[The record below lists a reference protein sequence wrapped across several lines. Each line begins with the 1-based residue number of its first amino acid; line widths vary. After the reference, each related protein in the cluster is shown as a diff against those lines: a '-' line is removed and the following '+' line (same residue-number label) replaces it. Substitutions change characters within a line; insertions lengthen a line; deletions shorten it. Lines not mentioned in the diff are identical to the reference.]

1 MAKKG
6 PSENATPINKSQAI
20 RDFLAGNPKAGTKD
34 IVAGLAEKGIKVGP
48 PLVYLIR
55 SKANKAKRRA
65 RRDRAVESSRGMAT
79 ADPVALIRTVRDLGV
94 QVGGIQ
100 NLKKLVDLLAK

>member
-1 MAKKG
+1 MAKRTA
-6 PSENATPINKSQAI
+6 SENGTPINKSQAI
-20 RDFLAGNPKAGTKD
+20 RDFLAGSPKAGTKE
-34 IVAGLAEKGIKVGP
+34 IVTGLAEKGIKVGP

-65 RRDRAVESSRGMAT
+65 KRDRAVESSRGMAT
-79 ADPVALIRTVRDLGV
+79 ADPVALIRTVRDLGI

-100 NLKKLVDLLAK
+100 NLKKLVDLLAE